1 MLFGQWFVFNHTKI
15 KVSQWKSKSGEEVT
29 KPIANLLILLSFI
42 PWNDIK
48 DHGEHH
54 NENKKEY
61 QEHFKIDDNVCDHCN
76 DVAVRLENLHE
87 EESFQEASEDDN
99 DHDNLGPDIP
109 GSVFHSL
116 HVDVQE
122 AKEDMAN
129 VNVVGGIHEI
139 RHSLLEE
146 LSTVIDCWVEHA
158 YENSNH
164 VSSVTW
170 WKDSRIILI
179 ENVNLSI
186 VNFAHF
192 SLPLHINFILDDDMR
207 RYNFFSNDWCKY

>member
-1 MLFGQWFVFNHTKI
+1 
-15 KVSQWKSKSGEEVT
+15 
-29 KPIANLLILLSFI
+29 
-42 PWNDIK
+42 
-48 DHGEHH
+48 
-54 NENKKEY
+54 
-61 QEHFKIDDNVCDHCN
+61 
-76 DVAVRLENLHE
+76 
-87 EESFQEASEDDN
+87 
-99 DHDNLGPDIP
+99 
-109 GSVFHSL
+109 L

-129 VNVVGGIHEI
+129 VNIVGGIHEI

-170 WKDSRIILI
+170 WEDSWIVLI
-179 ENVNLSI
+179 ENINLGI
-186 VNFAHF
+186 VDLAHF

-207 RYNFFSNDWCKY
+207 RYNIFSNDWCKY